1 MSVTVANAP
10 QIADYILVYKTPASA
25 TLGGLEVAVEAKQ
38 QMIERLTDQYN
49 TATSDAMKESY
60 QQQLQQLQSETD
72 TLLQEIYPTT
82 RRAVDL
88 AIQVED
94 QNGVVGT

>member
-38 QMIERLTDQYN
+38 QMIERLTEQYN

-60 QQQLQQLQSETD
+60 RQQLQQLQSEIES
-72 TLLQEIYPTT
+72 LIQEIYPMT
-82 RRAVDL
+82 RNAVEL
-88 AIQVED
+88 ALQVSDQNAEIQV
-94 QNGVVGT
+94 